1 MNDKNFDHLLQPIC
15 KIAVQA
21 GSIINEYY
29 KIKTDISFKEDKSP
43 LTEADLSSNKFI
55 IQSLIELDSTIPVL
69 TEESLVEWFKRKY
82 WSQYWL
88 VDPLDGTKEFI
99 NQNDEFTVNIALI
112 ENHNPVLGVIY
123 APALSTLYY
132 AYKNKGSHKLF
143 IEKNFDSISG

>member
-1 MNDKNFDHLLQPIC
+1 MNEKNIYHLIQPIC

-21 GSIINEYY
+21 GSIINKFY
-29 KIKTDISFKEDKSP
+29 KIKQDISFKEDKSP
-43 LTEADLSSNKFI
+43 LTKADLESNKLI

-69 TEESLVEWFKRKY
+69 TEESLVDWSVRKY

-99 NQNDEFTVNIALI
+99 NQNNEFTVNIALI

-132 AYKNKGSHKLF
+132 AYKKKGSHKLF
-143 IEKNFDSISG
+143 IEKNLVSI